1 LSTPKQANEE
11 LYKKGQGGLAAYF
24 DINRMMKLEE
34 KFENEQSIQILHDY
48 VENLVE
54 IQ

>member
-11 LYKKGQGGLAAYF
+11 LNKKGQGGLAAYF